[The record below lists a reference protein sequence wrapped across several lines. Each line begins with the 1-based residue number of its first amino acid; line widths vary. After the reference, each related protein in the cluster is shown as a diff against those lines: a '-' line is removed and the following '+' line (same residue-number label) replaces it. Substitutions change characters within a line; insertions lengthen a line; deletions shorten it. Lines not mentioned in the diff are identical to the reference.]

1 MFFEILFR
9 KLQEKKVDYMV
20 VGGVAL
26 VLQGAIRMTADLDLM
41 VALNEHN
48 LTVFIAAMNEM
59 GFKPKVPVP
68 SEAFISAENRES
80 WIQDKGMIVFSFYH
94 PGEMFSL
101 VDVFVCEPIPYCE
114 MRDRRD
120 NKLIDDFSIPVA
132 SIQDLIKLKQIS
144 GRPQDI
150 EDIKALEALSHV

>member
-9 KLQEKKVDYMV
+9 KLHKNNVDYMV

-26 VLQGAIRMTADLDLM
+26 VLQGAVRMTADLDLM
-41 VALNEHN
+41 VALEEHN
-48 LTVFIAAMNEM
+48 LTVFIDAMNEM

-68 SEAFISAENRES
+68 SEAFISAENREL
-80 WIQDKGMIVFSFYH
+80 WKQEKGMMVFSFYH

-101 VDVFVCEPIPYCE
+101 VDVFVYEPIPYSE
-114 MRDRRD
+114 MRGRRD
-120 NKLIDDFSIPVA
+120 HKTVDDFSIPVA
-132 SIQDLIKLKQIS
+132 SVQDLIKLKRIA

-150 EDIKALEALSHV
+150 EDIKALEALSNG

>member
-1 MFFEILFR
+1 MFFELLFR

-41 VALNEHN
+41 VALDEHN
-48 LTVFIAAMNEM
+48 LTVFVAAMNEM
-59 GFKPKVPVP
+59 GFKPKAPVS
-68 SEAFISAENRES
+68 SEAFISAANRES
-80 WIQDKGMIVFSFYH
+80 WIQDKGMMVFSFYH

-101 VDVFVCEPIPYCE
+101 VDVFVSEPIPYSE
-114 MRDRRD
+114 MRERRD
-120 NKLIDDFSIPVA
+120 FKLIDDFSIPVA
-132 SIQDLIKLKQIS
+132 SIPDLIKLKQIA

-150 EDIKALEALSHV
+150 EDIKALEALSNG